1 MRLGSQEKRGILLLI
16 ICLSVYFF
24 YQVRAILF
32 PFILAILLAYLINP
46 LVEGLIDRGQ
56 PRIGALIFIFG
67 LFITIFSFILITF
80 FPAIIDELDA
90 LAHRLPDYAMKLEGL
105 IDHINIKYQ
114 RIDLPDTITT
124 ILDKSIN
131 RLEEN
136 TLEFIQKTSG
146 VLLGLL
152 SRMFSLIM
160 APILAFYLLKDLE
173 EVKEFLWSLLPKK
186 RRKGIKVLLGRIDSS
201 LFGFFKGQLLVSL
214 LVAILSTIGLYLL
227 NIKFYLIIGVIV
239 GIFNIV
245 PYFGPIL
252 GALPAIIIASFT
264 SSKLVLMVVLLFFV
278 IQQVEG
284 GIIAPKIMGEEVGLH
299 PIVIIFSLLAG
310 GELLGIIGM
319 LIAVPIAAIIKE
331 LLRYI
336 IYEMLISVDN
346 R

>member
-1 MRLGSQEKRGILLLI
+1 M
-16 ICLSVYFF
+16 
-24 YQVRAILF
+24 
-32 PFILAILLAYLINP
+32 
-46 LVEGLIDRGQ
+46 VEELIDRGQ

-80 FPAIIDELDA
+80 LPAIIDELDV
-90 LAHRLPDYAMKLEGL
+90 LAHRLPDYAMRLESL
-105 IDHINIKYQ
+105 IDKINIKYQ

-173 EVKEFLWSLLPKK
+173 VIKEFLWSLIPK
-186 RRKGIKVLLGRIDSS
+186 RRKKGIKVLLGRVDRS

-227 NIKFYLIIGVIV
+227 NIKFYLIIGIIV

-252 GALPAIIIASFT
+252 GALPAVIIASFS

-278 IQQVEG
+278 IQQIEG
-284 GIIAPKIMGEEVGLH
+284 GVIAPKIMGEEVGLH

-336 IYEMLISVDN
+336 IYELLISVDN

>member
-1 MRLGSQEKRGILLLI
+1 MRLGNQEKRGILLLI
-16 ICLSVYFF
+16 ICLAFYFF
-24 YQVRAILF
+24 YHVRVILL

-46 LVEGLIDRGQ
+46 LVEELIDRGQ

-80 FPAIIDELDA
+80 LPAIIDELDV
-90 LAHRLPDYAMKLEGL
+90 LAHRLPDYAMRLESL
-105 IDHINIKYQ
+105 IDKVNIKYQ
-114 RIDLPDTITT
+114 RIDLPDTVTT

-173 EVKEFLWSLLPKK
+173 VIKEFLWSLIPK
-186 RRKGIKVLLGRIDSS
+186 RRKKGIKVLLGRVDRS

-227 NIKFYLIIGVIV
+227 NIKFYLIIGIIV

-252 GALPAIIIASFT
+252 GALPAVIIASFS
-264 SSKLVLMVVLLFFV
+264 SSKLVLMVVLLFFA
-278 IQQVEG
+278 IQQIEG
-284 GIIAPKIMGEEVGLH
+284 GVIAPKIMGEEVGLH

-336 IYEMLISVDN
+336 IYELLISVDN

>member
-1 MRLGSQEKRGILLLI
+1 M
-16 ICLSVYFF
+16 
-24 YQVRAILF
+24 
-32 PFILAILLAYLINP
+32 
-46 LVEGLIDRGQ
+46 VEELIDRGQ

-80 FPAIIDELDA
+80 LPAIIDELDV
-90 LAHRLPDYAMKLEGL
+90 LAHRLPDYAMRLESL
-105 IDHINIKYQ
+105 IDKVNIKYQ
-114 RIDLPDTITT
+114 RIDLPDTVTT

-173 EVKEFLWSLLPKK
+173 VIKEFLWSLIPK
-186 RRKGIKVLLGRIDSS
+186 RRKKGIKVLLGRVDRS

-227 NIKFYLIIGVIV
+227 NIKFYLIIGIIV

-252 GALPAIIIASFT
+252 GALPAVIIASFS
-264 SSKLVLMVVLLFFV
+264 SSKLVLMVVLLFFA
-278 IQQVEG
+278 IQQIEG
-284 GIIAPKIMGEEVGLH
+284 GVIAPKIMGEEVGLH

-336 IYEMLISVDN
+336 IYELLISVDN